1 MNRDQ
6 LAHVLRA
13 SCQIA
18 GDPHILVIGSQSIL
32 GTFEEEQLPAPA
44 TASREVDIAFLDD
57 PHGTKADL
65 VDGAIGELSPFDEQF
80 GYYAQGVEVDTAVL
94 PVGWRQRLR
103 HRTSLSTVRRRRCSS
118 IPMIWPCPSLLPIA
132 TRTVTSSPPSSTQ
145 ACSMF
150 ECWSNGSSTYP
161 SGTRSWTAS
170 RDSLHRGTKHRTRP
184 QGSDIYQTLNP
195 PGVSGGFNL
204 ITIRA

>member
-6 LAHVLRA
+6 LNHVLRA

-80 GYYAQGVEVDTAVL
+80 GYYAQGVEVDTAIL

-103 HRTSLSTVRRRRCSS
+103 HWTSLSTGEAKA
-118 IPMIWPCPSLLPIA
+118 L
-132 TRTVTSSPPSSTQ
+132 
-145 ACSMF
+145 F
-150 ECWSNGSSTYP
+150 
-161 SGTRSWTAS
+161 
-170 RDSLHRGTKHRTRP
+170 
-184 QGSDIYQTLNP
+184 LNP
-195 PGVSGGFNL
+195 HDLALSKLAAYRDKDRDFVAALLDAGMLDVRVLVQRLVDLPVRDEVVDRIQGFLTPWNETPNPTPGQ
-204 ITIRA
+204 